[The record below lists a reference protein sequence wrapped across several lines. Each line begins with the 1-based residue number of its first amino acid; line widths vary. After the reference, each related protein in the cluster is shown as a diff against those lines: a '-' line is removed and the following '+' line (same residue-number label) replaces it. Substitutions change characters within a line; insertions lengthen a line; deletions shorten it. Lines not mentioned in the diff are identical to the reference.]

1 MNTRLKNIQ
10 EMLADSSIVIAD
22 DKRSRFALEAAYLLA
37 PVDNARAHDH
47 ALEALRYARTS
58 GDSRLELESA
68 LALAVVAAQAAQ
80 FDEALPRFFQIT
92 KQSEMLHSPHIQASS
107 LRWTGVCYVRI
118 AMFTTAL
125 EYLAQSRLIADEHTL
140 TLESAKIYNTSGDA
154 YFGLGETQTALQ
166 HYREALRILEGLGET
181 DEKASALLSI
191 ASAHKELRGYS
202 QARLYFEQA
211 LTAYKHAGNT
221 SGVCI
226 ALMGVSEMYAEQERY
241 DKALELLFVAMEIG
255 ERDVS
260 MIERSQVLVVIG
272 DVYFRAGRADKA
284 LAYLLRAEEGLLDTQ
299 ALAIVAKVHEL
310 LSQCYKAT
318 GDIERAFSNLERFHA
333 LREQTALQDGKRT
346 IQYLQQGFAAEQAQ
360 KESEIYRLRNVELA
374 HAQQELERLLLN
386 ILPLPIAQ
394 RLRAGE
400 STIADT
406 FENVTVMFVDI
417 VGFTR
422 LAGQHTA
429 EEIVR
434 ILDDIFSVFD
444 TITEQYNLEKI
455 KTIGDA
461 YMIASGIPHPRPDHV
476 EAAVRAALDMLEA
489 IAKISARMMQKGL
502 ETALNVRIGMHT
514 GSVVAGI
521 IGTKKF
527 AYDLWGD
534 TVNTAS
540 RMESH
545 GEAGKI
551 HFSEEVYT
559 ALLKSVSEHEY
570 CIEERGEME
579 IKGKGTMTTY
589 FIVGR
594 KTQKS

>member
-1 MNTRLKNIQ
+1 MNARLKIIQ
-10 EMLADSSIVIAD
+10 EVLADGGMDYAD
-22 DKRSRFALEAAYLLA
+22 SDDRMKLLLEAAYILA
-37 PVDNARAHDH
+37 NHDNNRAHDY
-47 ALEALRYARTS
+47 ALEALRYARSS
-58 GDSRLELESA
+58 GDTMLELESA
-68 LALAVVAAQAAQ
+68 LAVAVISAQAAQ
-80 FDEALPRFFQIT
+80 FDEALPRFFQIS
-92 KQSEMLHSPHIQASS
+92 KQAEMLQAPRVQASA
-107 LRWTGVCYVRI
+107 LRWTAVCYVRI

-125 EYLAQSRLIADEHTL
+125 EYLAKARAVTDEHEL
-140 TLESAKIYNTSGDA
+140 ELESAKIYNTSGDA
-154 YFGLGETQTALQ
+154 YFGLGEAQTALQ
-166 HYREALRILEGLGET
+166 HYREALRILEGLNDA
-181 DEKASALLSI
+181 DEKASALFSI
-191 ASAHKELRGYS
+191 ASAHKELHGYS

-211 LTAYKHAGNT
+211 LAAYKHAGNI
-221 SGVCI
+221 SGVCR
-226 ALMGVSEMYAEQERY
+226 ALIGVSEMYAEQERF
-241 DKALELLFVAMEIG
+241 DKALELLFVALEIG
-255 ERDVS
+255 ERELS
-260 MIERSQVLVVIG
+260 AMELSQVLLVIG
-272 DVYFRAGRADKA
+272 DVYFRAGRAEKA
-284 LAYLLRAEEGLLDTQ
+284 LGYLRRAEEGLQGAQ
-299 ALAIVAKVHEL
+299 ALASVAKVHEL

-386 ILPLPIAQ
+386 ILPMPIAQ

-406 FENVTVMFVDI
+406 FENVTVVFVDI

-422 LAGQHTA
+422 LAGMHSA

-444 TITEQYNLEKI
+444 AITEQYSLEKI

-461 YMIASGIPHPRPDHV
+461 YMIAAGIPYPRRDHV
-476 EAAVRAALDMLEA
+476 EAAMKAALDML
-489 IAKISARMMQKGL
+489 SAVEVFSERMMRKGFDS
-502 ETALNVRIGMHT
+502 AMNIRIGMHT

-545 GEAGKI
+545 GESGKI
-551 HFSEEVYT
+551 HISEEVYT
-559 ALLKSVSEHEY
+559 ALKSSSEQGYEV
-570 CIEERGEME
+570 EERGEIE
-579 IKGKGTMTTY
+579 IKGKGNMRTY
-589 FIVGR
+589 FIVG
-594 KTQKS
+594 KTPQKP

>member
-1 MNTRLKNIQ
+1 MNARLKIIQ
-10 EMLADSSIVIAD
+10 DVLADGGMDYAD
-22 DKRSRFALEAAYLLA
+22 SDDRMKLLLEAAYILA
-37 PVDNARAHDH
+37 NHDNIRAHDY
-47 ALEALRYARTS
+47 ALEALRYARSS
-58 GDSRLELESA
+58 GDTMLELESA
-68 LALAVVAAQAAQ
+68 LAVAVVSAQAAQ
-80 FDEALPRFFQIT
+80 FDEALPRFFQIS
-92 KQSEMLHSPHIQASS
+92 KQAEMLQAWHVQASA
-107 LRWTGVCYVRI
+107 LRWTAVCYVRI

-125 EYLAQSRLIADEHTL
+125 EYLAKARAVADEHAL
-140 TLESAKIYNTSGDA
+140 ELESAKIYNTSGDA
-154 YFGLGETQTALQ
+154 YFGLGEAQTALQ
-166 HYREALRILEGLGET
+166 HYREALRMLEGMSDA
-181 DEKASALLSI
+181 DERASALFSI
-191 ASAHKELRGYS
+191 AAAHKELRGYS

-211 LTAYKHAGNT
+211 LAAYKHAGNI
-221 SGVCI
+221 SGVSR
-226 ALMGVSEMYAEQERY
+226 ALIGVSEMYAEQERF
-241 DKALELLFVAMEIG
+241 DKALELLFVALEIG
-255 ERDVS
+255 ERELS
-260 MIERSQVLVVIG
+260 AMERSQVLLVIG
-272 DVYFRAGRADKA
+272 DVYFRAGRAEKA
-284 LAYLLRAEEGLLDTQ
+284 LDYLRRAEEGLQGTQ
-299 ALAIVAKVHEL
+299 ALAIVARVHEL

-386 ILPLPIAQ
+386 ILPMPIAQ

-406 FENVTVMFVDI
+406 FENVTVVFVDI

-422 LAGQHTA
+422 LAGMHSA
-429 EEIVR
+429 EDIVR

-444 TITEQYNLEKI
+444 AITEQYSLEKI

-461 YMIASGIPHPRPDHV
+461 YMIAAGIPYPRRDHV
-476 EAAVRAALDMLEA
+476 EAAIKAALDML
-489 IAKISARMMQKGL
+489 SAVEVFSERMMRKGFDS
-502 ETALNVRIGMHT
+502 TMNIRIGMHT

-551 HFSEEVYT
+551 HISEEVYT
-559 ALLKSVSEHEY
+559 ALKSSSEQGYEV
-570 CIEERGEME
+570 EERGEIE
-579 IKGKGTMTTY
+579 IKGKGNMRTY
-589 FIVGR
+589 FIVG
-594 KTQKS
+594 KTPEKT